1 MTEPQAPSPATSAAT
16 SESTGVPDRLEEMAV
31 SMEKVERAHVEA
43 LATYQESD
51 AKYRAELQQYAL
63 DREVNKPAI
72 ALGMVLRIV
81 AVLLLAYIAYKVS

>member
-1 MTEPQAPSPATSAAT
+1 
-16 SESTGVPDRLEEMAV
+16 MAV
-31 SMEKVERAHVEA
+31 SLEKVERAQLEA

-63 DREVNKPAI
+63 DREVSKPAL
-72 ALGMVLRIV
+72 ALGMALRIV